1 MRTYIAAKIHGMR
14 VTDKALHYNG
24 SQTIPISIMRAAGI
38 LPYEQVHCLNMS
50 NGARWVT
57 YAVPG
62 PELVCSLNGAAARQ
76 GEIGDE
82 LILITYQ
89 SAVAFPGAKVVFC
102 DGNRIARSLDYDPVS
117 DALNPTV
124 TSFDAHDRTNIRRE
138 QMATTVVDAKG
149 ATEKSSRA
157 DSRGVPAGF

>member
-1 MRTYIAAKIHGMR
+1 MRTFVAAKVHGLR

-24 SQTIPISIMRAAGI
+24 SQTIPISVMRAAGI

-62 PELVCSLNGAAARQ
+62 PETVCSLNGAAARQ

-89 SAVAFPGAKVVFC
+89 SAQTFPGAKVIFC
-102 DGNRIARSLDYDPVS
+102 QGNRTARSLDYDPGAEVF
-117 DALNPTV
+117 DPV
-124 TSFDAHDRTNIRRE
+124 IPSFDQNV
-138 QMATTVVDAKG
+138 TVE
-149 ATEKSSRA
+149 T
-157 DSRGVPAGF
+157 

>member
-1 MRTYIAAKIHGMR
+1 MRTFVAAKVHGLR

-24 SQTIPISIMRAAGI
+24 SQTIPVSVMHAAGI

-62 PELVCSLNGAAARQ
+62 PEGVCCLNGAAARQ
-76 GEIGDE
+76 GEVGDE

-89 SAVAFPGAKVVFC
+89 SAAAFPGARVIFC
-102 DGNRIARSLDYDPVS
+102 DGNRPARSLDYDPAS
-117 DALNPTV
+117 GA
-124 TSFDAHDRTNIRRE
+124 RTG
-138 QMATTVVDAKG
+138 Q
-149 ATEKSSRA
+149 
-157 DSRGVPAGF
+157 